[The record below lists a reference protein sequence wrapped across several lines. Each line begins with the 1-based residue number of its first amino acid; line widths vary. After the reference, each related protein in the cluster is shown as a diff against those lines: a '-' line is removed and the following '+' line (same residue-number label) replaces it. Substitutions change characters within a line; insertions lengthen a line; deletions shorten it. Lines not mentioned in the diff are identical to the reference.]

1 MPPKR
6 MTRAENRERTRQRL
20 LDAAAPCIAEKGLA
34 AISVEEIA
42 ARAGYTR
49 GAFYSNFR
57 SKADLFVELLRLDH
71 EKFCENLLAM
81 MDNAPSNA
89 DVQKQFA
96 SWLDQCYRDDKHYL
110 LWAEARLHA
119 ARDVK
124 FRLHLSAMCAEKRDI
139 IARFIEQ
146 LFNGANTILV
156 GDSLANHAL
165 AAMVMMDGIGYVKRV
180 MRGEVSN
187 APVDVMLTESYASM
201 LFRTYS
207 E

>member
-1 MPPKR
+1 
-6 MTRAENRERTRQRL
+6 MTRVESRERTRQRV
-20 LDAAAPCIAEKGLA
+20 LDAAALSIAKRGLA

-42 ARAGYTR
+42 AHAGYTR

-57 SKADLFVELLRLDH
+57 SKGDLFVELLRLDH
-71 EKFCENLLAM
+71 GKFCENM
-81 MDNAPSNA
+81 QSMIDGAPSNE

-96 SWLDQCYRDDKHYL
+96 SWLDQCYRDDKHYF

-124 FRLHLSAMCAEKRDI
+124 FRLHLSAMCAEKCDM
-139 IARFIEQ
+139 IARFIAQ
-146 LFNGANTILV
+146 LCNGAKMILA
-156 GDSLANHAL
+156 GDSLADHAL
-165 AAMVMMDGIGYVKRV
+165 AAMVMMDGVGHFKQV

-187 APVDVMLTESYASM
+187 APVDVMLTESFASM
-201 LFRTYS
+201 FFRTYS